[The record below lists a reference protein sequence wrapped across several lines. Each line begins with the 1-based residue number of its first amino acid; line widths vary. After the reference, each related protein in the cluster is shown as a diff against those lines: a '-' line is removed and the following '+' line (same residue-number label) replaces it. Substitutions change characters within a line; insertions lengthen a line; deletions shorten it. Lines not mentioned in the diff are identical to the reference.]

1 MIAYITSLWQYRS
14 FYQYIH
20 QNIVILIICFQ
31 TYKAAIKKRVWC
43 SISSHKCASAECLMR
58 FQFNFDIILSYFY
71 VLVFLSLAA
80 SILHDV
86 YIDGI
91 IYTDMMWLFA
101 TIAQRYF
108 TKVYYLRGR

>member
-1 MIAYITSLWQYRS
+1 MLSDLQSSY
-14 FYQYIH
+14 
-20 QNIVILIICFQ
+20 
-31 TYKAAIKKRVWC
+31 KKRMWC

-58 FQFNFDIILSYFY
+58 FQFNFDFTLSYFY

-80 SILHDV
+80 YILHDL

-91 IYTDMMWLFA
+91 FYIDMMWLFA

-108 TKVYYLRGR
+108 TNVYYLRGR